1 MCEVKGLSVK
11 EPYAS
16 LIADGRKS
24 IETRGWHTDYRGPVL
39 ICASAKPKIR
49 GAGHA
54 LCIVTLSDVRP
65 MLPEDAGAAMCDY
78 LPGRYAWI
86 LTNLHR
92 FARPMRAKGAL
103 YLWDVDPF
111 LVTGWK
117 TEIEA
122 RYRRLYREN
131 KYVKTATQSNA
142 P

>member
-1 MCEVKGLSVK
+1 MKGLSVR

-24 IETRGWHTDYRGPVL
+24 IETRTWYTSYRGPLL
-39 ICASAKPKIR
+39 ICASAKPKIHK
-49 GAGHA
+49 AGYA
-54 LCIVTLSDVRP
+54 VCIVTVSDVRP

-78 LPGRYAWI
+78 IPDLYAWI
-86 LTNLHR
+86 FTNLHR
-92 FARPMRAKGAL
+92 FARPMPAKGAL

-117 TEIEA
+117 TEIEV

-131 KYVKTATQSNA
+131 KYVKTNSKQKQPQA
-142 P
+142 